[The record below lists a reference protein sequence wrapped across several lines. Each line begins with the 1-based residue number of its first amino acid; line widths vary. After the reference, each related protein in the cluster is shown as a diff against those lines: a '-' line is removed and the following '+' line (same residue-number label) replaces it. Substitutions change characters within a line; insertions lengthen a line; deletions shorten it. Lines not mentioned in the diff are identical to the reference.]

1 MFPFAKDSLSRFVFG
16 SAGAVIVLWLLW
28 LGMKNPLTESA
39 DRIYF
44 LSAIAVGALAF
55 FVHFEGRRAAVAAG
69 VGLAGLGLMV
79 WGLDTV
85 EHQNLVNIFW
95 LGFGRKVTTVALVL
109 IPLAGFLLRPE
120 ATIPKWYRLGAY
132 GALGLVASIGAL
144 SFVQTPTS
152 LSQPEHSGYVFN
164 ELYATAAGH
173 FPYTDF
179 VPQYQSLFAYLFY
192 PIILL
197 AGAED
202 ALGPMLV
209 AFSLLSVA
217 TVGIGVLAGWLAT
230 GGLNRILAPLVI
242 LPLVFLT
249 QGEDR
254 IKWAGSISALHSAF
268 PVRMLMPT
276 LIGVLLAL
284 LPALGARKWDL
295 SRHTLPFGAL
305 VGLSCFHQ
313 IDFGLAAA
321 VAVGTLIVI
330 SEPAARLP
338 RSLGTW
344 LGSVVLGFA
353 AMPLLHWLAEKP
365 LTGSRIGWFVRQF
378 GGGFGSEPMQI
389 PGPVLIVLPLL
400 VGCTVTCLGA
410 LRAQRQALIDGGWD
424 AASVLSRLSVPPSGG
439 RQPELLHVHRAA
451 LIGAYF
457 GVFGIAGFP
466 YYLNRSYAS
475 GQLQILLMPL
485 GIALCASVQVI
496 VASPAWQAQRRS
508 LASVPLRFA
517 LAIPVA
523 SLLLL
528 PSPAHEWARLTGG
541 NAETQWPSAK
551 TASIVAIGE
560 RWQRLGS
567 YDAVGYWGNDGNYI
581 EAITGL
587 HNVTRFNSPLD
598 GTMSPA
604 AMAELC
610 SGIADEN
617 LQTLILG
624 DMAPNP
630 NKVCKQPNVDWTFKR
645 SLSGIVVAT
654 RQPVAV
660 SQK

>member
-28 LGMKNPLTESA
+28 WGMKNPLTEAA
-39 DRIYF
+39 DKIYF
-44 LSAIAVGALAF
+44 LSALAVGALAF
-55 FVHFEGRRAAVAAG
+55 FLHFERRRAAIAAG
-69 VGLAGLGLMV
+69 VGLAGVGVMV

-85 EHQNLVNIFW
+85 EHQNLVNTFW
-95 LGFGRKVTTVALVL
+95 LGFGRKVTVVALLL
-109 IPLAGFLLRPE
+109 IPLAGLLLRPE
-120 ATIPKWYRLGAY
+120 ATIPKWYRRGAY
-132 GALGLVASIGAL
+132 GGLGLVALIGAM
-144 SFVQTPTS
+144 SFLQTPKS
-152 LSQPEHSGYVFN
+152 LSQPDHSGYVFN

-179 VPQYQSLFAYLFY
+179 IPQYQSLFAYLFY

-197 AGAED
+197 AGPED
-202 ALGPMLV
+202 ALGPILV
-209 AFSLLSVA
+209 AFSFSSLA

-230 GGLNRILAPLVI
+230 GGLNRIVAPLVI

-249 QGEDR
+249 QGAGR

-330 SEPAARLP
+330 SEPPARLP
-338 RSLGTW
+338 RSLGAW
-344 LGSVVLGFA
+344 LGGVVAGFA

-378 GGGFGSEPMQI
+378 GGGFGSEPIQI

-410 LRAQRQALIDGGWD
+410 LRAQRQALLAGGWES
-424 AASVLSRLSVPPSGG
+424 ASVLSRLSLPPSAGS
-439 RQPELLHVHRAA
+439 QPELLHVHRAA
-451 LIGAYF
+451 LLGAYF
-457 GVFGIAGFP
+457 GVFGIAAFP

-485 GIALCASVQVI
+485 GIALCASAQVI
-496 VASPAWQAQRRS
+496 VASPAWREQHRS
-508 LASVPLRFA
+508 LASVPLRLA

-528 PSPAHEWARLTGG
+528 PSPAHEWTRLRGG

-560 RWQRLGS
+560 RWQRLGT
-567 YDAVGYWGNDGNYI
+567 YDTVGYWGNDGNYI

-587 HNVTRFNSPLD
+587 RNVTRFNSPLD

-610 SGIADEN
+610 SGIADES

-624 DMAPNP
+624 EMAPNP
-630 NKVCKQPNVDWTFKR
+630 NKACKQPNVEWAFKR
-645 SLSGIVVAT
+645 SQTGIVVAT